1 MGWVCIQTP
10 ATGSGIKPGRLWG
23 LRFTAKGTEAQPL
36 GTVAAEQ
43 VAGVMEAP
51 GLDLTENQVQT
62 GPGSGWEQRVQ
73 ASSTSSLVSLQGP
86 PGSPRHLGSQAG
98 GGRGEN
104 QSVTF
109 RYDPGSA
116 EWAAPQ
122 PPLPALPRPQE
133 SPPAPDK
140 RRVPTVSALQSRLP
154 PSCGWE

>member
-62 GPGSGWEQRVQ
+62 GPGSGWELRGPSLQHKQPCVSAG
-73 ASSTSSLVSLQGP
+73 ASRKSTSPWQ
-86 PGSPRHLGSQAG
+86 PGW
-98 GGRGEN
+98 GR
-104 QSVTF
+104 Q
-109 RYDPGSA
+109 
-116 EWAAPQ
+116 
-122 PPLPALPRPQE
+122 
-133 SPPAPDK
+133 
-140 RRVPTVSALQSRLP
+140 RRKSKCYIQV
-154 PSCGWE
+154 